1 MTHPDIATGLAADR
15 ARELRATATRS
26 RLAALARCCRPS
38 WIAETTQ
45 RLRSRFA
52 ERRALRTAATP
63 ARCCA

>member
-1 MTHPDIATGLAADR
+1 MTHPDITTGLAADR